1 MWIKNT
7 SGKPDAMLTF
17 ASIAFAVVTFNVLL
31 ATISALSFG
40 EWDVSFSPMEASTLT
55 AYLGATFGAYVS
67 RRWTSARY
75 DDEPNTEEDSLNE

>member
-7 SGKPDAMLTF
+7 AGKPDAMLTF

-31 ATISALSFG
+31 ATISTLSFQ
-40 EWDVSFSPMEASTLT
+40 EWDISFSAMDASTLT

-67 RRWTSARY
+67 RRWTSAKY
-75 DDEPNTEEDSLNE
+75 LNENKEDGQENE